1 MQKKEIKILLYLNM
15 KKDKKNRNYF
25 DNYTKKVF
33 ENIVGGLVFSIILFI
48 IYLIYEA
55 VK

>member
-1 MQKKEIKILLYLNM
+1 M
-15 KKDKKNRNYF
+15 KKYKMNRSYF

-33 ENIVGGLVFSIILFI
+33 ENIVGGLVFAIILFI
-48 IYLIYEA
+48 LYLIYEA